1 MGCGWRIRYT
11 SMSSSTPRDCGE
23 TSEQEGELG
32 ELLSGA
38 ETIARVAADAPPKI
52 DGREQRRERR
62 GARSATQDRGA
73 QGGIGGPAAPAG
85 PCDDQGREAG
95 DADQPAQR
103 PRGPAQPA
111 GERL

>member
-23 TSEQEGELG
+23 TSEQEGKLG
-32 ELLSGA
+32 ELLDGA

-62 GARSATQDRGA
+62 GCRSAAQGRGA
-73 QGGIGGPAAPAG
+73 QSETRAAPAC
-85 PCDDQGREAG
+85 PCDGQGRKAG

-103 PRGPAQPA
+103 P
-111 GERL
+111 